1 MEIYDLGAAAGG
13 LKRRDFLAGVSLVP
27 VTLGLLARAAWAQGT
42 ALPPPTDT
50 TITRL
55 AIYPA
60 LGISRVG
67 NSMATSSGIAAR
79 PRPPDQ
85 QPPAPTPSRRPARR
99 AESGED
105 GSAEAD
111 AADGGPS
118 RGATSRRSRHTFPPA
133 GPFRCNPWVSLEPTS
148 CATTTAM

>member
-13 LKRRDFLAGVSLVP
+13 LKRRDFLAGVSLGP
-27 VTLGLLARAAWAQGT
+27 VTLRLLARAAWAQGT

-79 PRPPDQ
+79 SRPPDQ
-85 QPPAPTPSRRPARR
+85 QPPAPHRVGARR
-99 AESGED
+99 GEWN
-105 GSAEAD
+105 
-111 AADGGPS
+111 
-118 RGATSRRSRHTFPPA
+118 RGRTGQPRLMPRTGDHPA
-133 GPFRCNPWVSLEPTS
+133 GRPQGGLVTRSLPQVRFA
-148 CATTTAM
+148 ATPG